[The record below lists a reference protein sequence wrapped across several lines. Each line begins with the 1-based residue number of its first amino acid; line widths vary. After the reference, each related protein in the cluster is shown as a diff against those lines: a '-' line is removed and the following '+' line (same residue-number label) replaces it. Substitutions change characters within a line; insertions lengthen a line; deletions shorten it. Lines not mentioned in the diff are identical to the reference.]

1 MFKTQ
6 LRPPQLSLRRAGSPN
21 AAPKTATRWLRPAL
35 ATLTTLM
42 LGAAALA
49 PTSPAQAG
57 VFSKDPNGDVARPFY
72 YNSATLDGT
81 PGKLLRQE
89 AAVSGINT
97 LGISKIGPYKAQRIL
112 YSSKN
117 RTGKNIAVSGIVI
130 EPKRA
135 WSGKGQR
142 PIIAY
147 APGTQGISDDCAP
160 SWNIANSIG
169 DYEQLFFKS
178 FLAKG
183 YAVVVTDYEGL
194 GTPGAHTYM
203 DRVSQGHAVLD
214 SARAATQLKGW
225 DLSKN
230 NPIVINGYSQGGGAA
245 ASAAELAGTYAPELN
260 IKGAAAGA
268 VPANLS
274 ALPAKLDGGKS
285 ALFELYALKGLTT
298 SYGVTLPLSPHG
310 QQVMQRATNTCVMGG
325 SFYSGTRLSQLT
337 SDGTDVNQL
346 MAQEPYRTML
356 AEQRIGNLKP
366 TMPVLLTHGRGDD
379 VIDYQVGSTL
389 ASDWCARG
397 ARVTFTPNDAKS
409 HTAGASEHLKQSLVF
424 TMLVLDGLSPNSCS
438 AR

>member
-6 LRPPQLSLRRAGSPN
+6 LRRLSPRRTASPS
-21 AAPKTATRWLRPAL
+21 ATPKTATRWLRPAL

-72 YNSATLDGT
+72 YNSVTLDGT

-117 RTGKNIAVSGIVI
+117 RTGKDIAVSGIVI

-225 DLSKN
+225 DL
-230 NPIVINGYSQGGGAA
+230 
-245 ASAAELAGTYAPELN
+245 
-260 IKGAAAGA
+260 
-268 VPANLS
+268 
-274 ALPAKLDGGKS
+274 GK
-285 ALFELYALKGLTT
+285 TT
-298 SYGVTLPLSPHG
+298 PS
-310 QQVMQRATNTCVMGG
+310 
-325 SFYSGTRLSQLT
+325 
-337 SDGTDVNQL
+337 
-346 MAQEPYRTML
+346 
-356 AEQRIGNLKP
+356 
-366 TMPVLLTHGRGDD
+366 
-379 VIDYQVGSTL
+379 
-389 ASDWCARG
+389 
-397 ARVTFTPNDAKS
+397 
-409 HTAGASEHLKQSLVF
+409 
-424 TMLVLDGLSPNSCS
+424 
-438 AR
+438 